1 MTQTTYAL
9 VTGASKGLG
18 KVFAQVLA
26 VRKQNLVLVARS
38 QDKLEALAN
47 ELRGSEGVSVEIV
60 VCDLA
65 SRSGVEGLA
74 EQLRERDLRIKLLVN
89 NAGFGERAEFRKL
102 SLERQL
108 EMVRLNNQTA
118 VELTFRLL
126 PWLVEERGGII
137 NVASTAG
144 FQPIP
149 YAAVYAATKSFLIT
163 FSLGLAEELR
173 PHGVSVVTLCPGRI
187 YEDSQRENAKSRS
200 RSFPGIYTF
209 PKQVVTQALS
219 GLEDG
224 GGLVIPGFLNKF
236 AVFAQRLIPRRA
248 VPRLVARMSR

>member
-1 MTQTTYAL
+1 MTQPTYAL
-9 VTGASKGLG
+9 VTGASRGLG
-18 KVFAQVLA
+18 KAFAEALA
-26 VRKQNLVLVARS
+26 ARKQNLVLVARS
-38 QDKLEALAN
+38 KDKLEILAR
-47 ELRGSEGVSVEIV
+47 ELRTSHGILAELLEF
-60 VCDLA
+60 DLA
-65 SRSGVEGLA
+65 SPMAGERIA
-74 EQLRERDLRIKLLVN
+74 QQLSDRELRIHLLVN
-89 NAGFGERAEFRKL
+89 NAGFGARAEFRNL
-102 SLERQL
+102 SIERQL
-108 EMVRLNNQTA
+108 EMVRLNNQA
-118 VELTFRLL
+118 VVELTFHLL
-126 PWLVEERGGII
+126 PSLVEEHGGII

-149 YAAVYAATKSFLIT
+149 YAAIYAATKSFLIT

-219 GLEDG
+219 GLADG